1 MTRTAALCLAAALL
15 AALRQHPP
23 TPDWQQAARGAL
35 DLRGG
40 RLPARRQPHR
50 GWNSPAPAPRSPAP
64 AAPTCWPAP
73 SWCAARPRWPAW
85 CWSLRR
91 FEALRTDAAPP
102 ERAYADHLLAQAGP
116 GRQMALLP
124 PAQQAVLAL
133 APSTTDT
140 TAAPRCRRWPIR
152 CRAWWPPAVLLQ
164 TGRADPQ
171 VIAAGGGHR
180 VRPGLAPAAAGLAG
194 RAGGSAPPVPATAP
208 RHLNGRDVS
217 GIMDPEGNPLFVR
230 FVEIVKRDGAG
241 FHNYLWP
248 KPGLEKPVE
257 KTSYV
262 AGFAPWGWVI
272 GSGMYVDD
280 LRAQFIRNLMWE
292 AGYIVVALAAIMV
305 MLQLVYQSIVRGL
318 DKAARVARTITSGDV
333 SQNIHLIGGDEI
345 GDLIGE
351 MKTMSEQ
358 LNGVMGQVHGASDQ
372 LAQSRTMDDIRT
384 ASGRIA
390 DINGVIDGIAFQTN
404 ILALNAAVEA
414 ARAGEHGRGFAVVAA
429 EVRTLAQPHVGG
441 GARGEGAD
449 RRLTQHAQR
458 KRQADHA
465 QQGGQRDQPGHIGA
479 VVAHARGQHVAAGR
493 GGQGRERQQHRGL
506 HRVQPEQQRQ
516 PQAISGMQQVLDAQH
531 RHRQQPWRWPAA
543 ELHARAGGHQAQR
556 QRRRADAGDG
566 GLQPGRHAKNPA
578 GWPPARWRWR

>member
-1 MTRTAALCLAAALL
+1 MLPARCQRAQQSPTTAMTTTIKRHPIHRYLNHVSIHAKLL
-15 AALRQHPP
+15 ALAVFSALVLIAISGLLLWNQY
-23 TPDWQQAARGAL
+23 QAAREARMTAVRQTVEAMTSAVQAL
-35 DLRGG
+35 QKQEASGQLDR
-40 RLPARRQPHR
+40 AR
-50 GWNSPAPAPRSPAP
+50 
-64 AAPTCWPAP
+64 
-73 SWCAARPRWPAW
+73 
-85 CWSLRR
+85 
-91 FEALRTDAAPP
+91 
-102 ERAYADHLLAQAGP
+102 AQA
-116 GRQMALLP
+116 
-124 PAQQAVLAL
+124 LA
-133 APSTTDT
+133 
-140 TAAPRCRRWPIR
+140 IR
-152 CRAWWPPAVLLQ
+152 MVNDARYSGQEYFWINDMEVRLITHPF
-164 TGRADPQ
+164 
-171 VIAAGGGHR
+171 R
-180 VRPGLAPAAAGLAG
+180 VD
-194 RAGGSAPPVPATAP
+194 
-208 RHLNGRDVS
+208 LNGRDVS

-372 LAQSRTMDDIRT
+372 LAQSSQEIAAVSMDLSSRTEQTAASLEQTAATMGELTRT
-384 ASGRIA
+384 VAHNAETTRAAQSNAGAASDVAREGGQIVEQVVSTMA
-390 DINGVIDGIAFQTN
+390 DISRSSARISDIIAMIDGIAFQTN

-429 EVRTLAQPHVGG
+429 EVRTLAQRAAAAAREIKTLIEDSVARTRNGEQLVQEAGQVMVRLVRSVQDINGLIRDIADSTAEQSEGIAQVNAAVGQLDQMTQQNAAMVEQSAASAQALREQAEQMMESVG
-441 GARGEGAD
+441 RFKLSTAAT
-449 RRLTQHAQR
+449 RLIT
-458 KRQADHA
+458 
-465 QQGGQRDQPGHIGA
+465 G
-479 VVAHARGQHVAAGR
+479 
-493 GGQGRERQQHRGL
+493 
-506 HRVQPEQQRQ
+506 
-516 PQAISGMQQVLDAQH
+516 
-531 RHRQQPWRWPAA
+531 
-543 ELHARAGGHQAQR
+543 
-556 QRRRADAGDG
+556 
-566 GLQPGRHAKNPA
+566 
-578 GWPPARWRWR
+578 